1 MYKSSCMQVQRLLKI
16 EHILEI
22 FPVCKSTW
30 YNGVKANKYPK
41 PLETGTKYSLW
52 KEKDIKDFIN
62 SLKYRELKSKKNPSP
77 EPNKQ
82 KKD

>member
-1 MYKSSCMQVQRLLKI
+1 MYKYRCMQVEKFLKI

-62 SLKYRELKSKKNPSP
+62 SLKYREPKSKKNPSP
-77 EPNKQ
+77 GMEKQ